1 MICLSTLD
9 DKPVRKRD
17 AGCFYDRWMSGQGIN
32 MIKVNLKRLVQKDEV
47 FNVIGQ
53 MIGLFNT
60 PVFIQDLDG
69 RTLFGEIDEALPCK
83 CPVEVENR
91 TIGWVYGGKK
101 SKVLAS
107 LLSCLAAQELEKKA
121 LGRETLEKY
130 KEITLLYDIT
140 EKLTASL
147 DPVEVAQLVIAE
159 AKRLIDADNT
169 SVMLV
174 NEETGM
180 LEVIASTG
188 KELHPGEGLKL
199 SVGISGSVVLTGRAE
214 IVNDLHADSRFVH
227 GAIRASS
234 LMCAPLK
241 IKDRVIGVIYVSSEE
256 PVQYTAEDLK
266 LLSAIA
272 FQAAADIEN
281 ARLYDSLKETFLT
294 TVHTLAETIE
304 KRDPYTGGHTK
315 RVMNYSLAIGKVLG
329 LSEVETGK
337 LELAAVLHDI
347 GKIGIKDRIL
357 LKKRKLTATEFDEIK
372 MHTIFAEEILNHIK
386 HLRDIIPG
394 VKYHHERYDGNGYPE
409 KLRGNDID
417 IIARIIAVADAFDAM
432 TSDRP
437 YRKALSLNIAL
448 QELKRNAGT
457 QFDPEVV
464 EAFFAAYEG
473 DKLLI
478 KEVGKQ
484 CRKY

>member
-1 MICLSTLD
+1 MIQVS
-9 DKPVRKRD
+9 
-17 AGCFYDRWMSGQGIN
+17 
-32 MIKVNLKRLVQKDEV
+32 LKRLVLKDEV
-47 FNVIGQ
+47 YSIINQIMGFI
-53 MIGLFNT
+53 NT

-69 RTLFGEIDEALPCK
+69 RTLIGEINEALPCK
-83 CPVEVENR
+83 YPVEVENR
-91 TIGWVYGGKK
+91 TIGWVYGEEK

-107 LLSCLAAQELEKKA
+107 LLSCLATQELEKKV

-147 DPVEVAQLVIAE
+147 DPVEVAQLVINE
-159 AKRLIDADNT
+159 ARRLIEADNA

-180 LEVIASTG
+180 LEVIAASG
-188 KELHPGEGLKL
+188 KELHPGEGLKIGK
-199 SVGISGSVVLTGRAE
+199 GIAGSVVLTGRAE
-214 IVNDLHADSRFVH
+214 IVNDIQSDSRYVQ
-227 GAIRASS
+227 GAIRVSS
-234 LMCAPLK
+234 LMCVPLK

-256 PVQYTAEDLK
+256 PVHYTAEDLK

-315 RVMNYSLAIGKVLG
+315 RVMNYSIAIGKVLG
-329 LSEVETGK
+329 LSDVEIGK

-357 LKKRKLTATEFDEIK
+357 LKKRKLTAHEFDEIK
-372 MHTIFAEEILNHIK
+372 MHTIYAEEILNHIK

-409 KLRGNDID
+409 KLRGNGID

-432 TSDRP
+432 TTDRP
-437 YRKALSLNIAL
+437 YRKGLSLEMAL
-448 QELKRNAGT
+448 KELKRNSGT

-464 EAFFAAYEG
+464 RAFFVAYEG
-473 DKLLI
+473 DKLSVE
-478 KEVGKQ
+478 EVGKNV
-484 CRKY
+484 KNINS